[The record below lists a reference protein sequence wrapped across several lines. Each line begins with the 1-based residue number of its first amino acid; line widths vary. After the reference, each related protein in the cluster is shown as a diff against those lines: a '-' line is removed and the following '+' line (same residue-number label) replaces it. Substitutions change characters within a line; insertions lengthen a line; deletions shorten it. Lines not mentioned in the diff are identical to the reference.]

1 MTRTE
6 FINSI
11 TTWQELLIFC
21 DDVNCGVCEDIISY
35 DELGIFIADDF
46 RRYSHEYDWQ
56 DIRDW
61 LENIST
67 DAYYYYRSGSFF
79 YEDIDNKFE
88 EYKAQVLLWCDETT
102 GIFDEDDTPNEDRNF
117 GANSEDESQEEI
129 EISDNDYSIEEL
141 IGLCS

>member
-6 FINSI
+6 FIDSV
-11 TTWQELLIFC
+11 TTWQELLNFC
-21 DDVNCGVCEDIISY
+21 DDVNCWVCEDIISY
-35 DELGIFIADDF
+35 DELDGFIANDF
-46 RRYSHEYDWQ
+46 REYSHEYDWQ

-67 DAYYYYRSGSFF
+67 DAYYYYRSSSFF
-79 YEDIDNKFE
+79 YEDVDNKFE

-129 EISDNDYSIEEL
+129 EISDNGYSIEEL